1 MNRILTVA
9 DLIGILEKQ
18 NPESPVRV
26 FDYEYQ
32 DTYPINEVYYN
43 GSEVVIG

>member
-1 MNRILTVA
+1 MNQILTVA

-26 FDYEYQ
+26 FDYLTETS
-32 DTYPINEVYYN
+32 DFIGEVYYD
-43 GSEVVIG
+43 GEAVVIA